1 MRVVSGA
8 AYTLF
13 AMSSLFDDDFL
24 ADLARAGGEPP
35 PEEPEIPEEAPGDPT
50 VPAGQAPEQVPHD
63 LFEGWDLAPSAGP
76 GPAAGFG
83 ERAGRAGADA
93 YGEEPYGEP
102 EAYYRNGAP
111 RPAVDPAALLE
122 GMNEQQR
129 AAVVHAGSPLLIV
142 AGAGSGKTRVLTHR
156 IAHLLGARR
165 AHPGEILAITFTN
178 KAAGEMKERVTDL
191 VGQRANAMWVSTFHS
206 ACVRILR
213 RESKKLGFTSSF
225 SIYDAADSK
234 RLMALVC
241 HDLDLDP
248 KRFPPK
254 SFSAKISNLKNELID
269 EETYAAQVGGDGA
282 GSGGGFEKTLA
293 EAYTMYQARLRE
305 ANALDFDDIIMTT
318 VHLLQAFPDV
328 SEHYRRRFRH
338 VLVDEYQDTNHAQ
351 YTLVRE
357 LVGPAESAAE
367 LCVVGDADQSIYA
380 FRGATIRNIL
390 QFEEDYPNATTIL
403 LEQNYRSTQTILSA
417 ANAVIERN
425 ENRRPKNLWTDAG
438 AGATITGY
446 VADTEHDEAQF
457 VADEIDRLTDA
468 GDARAGDVA
477 VFYRTNAQSRV
488 FEEVFIRVGL
498 PYKVVGGVRFYER
511 KEVRDILAY
520 LRVLANPEDTVPL
533 RRILN
538 VPKRGIGERAKAMID
553 ALAQRERISFAQAL
567 RRVDEAYGMAAR
579 SVNAVKRLNVLLEDL
594 RTIVESGVGPV
605 TVLEAVLERTG
616 YLAELQASTDP
627 QDETRVE
634 NLQEL
639 AAVALE
645 FEQERGVTP
654 GEPVDAGAR
663 PAAGYAGAGETAAP
677 AAVAEGVVARG
688 VEAGAG
694 ANFGAAG
701 GPDESDTAVRPV
713 AAQAA
718 AVGAEDAAA
727 AGAGATTGTLADF
740 LDKVALVADS
750 DQIPDEDAEG
760 TGVITLMTL
769 HTAKGLEFPVVFLT
783 GLEDGVFPHMR
794 ALGQVNELEEERRLA
809 YVGITRAR
817 ERLYLTRSTMRSA
830 WGQPAYNP
838 LSRFL
843 DEIPDQFLT
852 WKRTGPAM
860 PSASMSSVAS
870 SLSSSLSASARS
882 GGGRGTSN
890 AFPTR
895 RVKDRPVVS
904 LAVGDRVTHDS
915 FGLGTVVGVK
925 GSGDAAEAT
934 IDFGEEKPKRLL
946 LRYAP
951 VEKL

>member
-1 MRVVSGA
+1 
-8 AYTLF
+8 
-13 AMSSLFDDDFL
+13 MSSLFDDSFL
-24 ADLARAGGEPP
+24 ADLGPADEEHPPP
-35 PEEPEIPEEAPGDPT
+35 PEDA
-50 VPAGQAPEQVPHD
+50 APERVPDD
-63 LFEGWDLAPSAGP
+63 LFGGAFDAPVP
-76 GPAAGFG
+76 
-83 ERAGRAGADA
+83 R
-93 YGEEPYGEP
+93 
-102 EAYYRNGAP
+102 EAYYRDGAA
-111 RPAVDPAALLE
+111 RPVVDPAALLE
-122 GMNEQQR
+122 GMNDQQR
-129 AAVVHAGSPLLIV
+129 AAVVHTGSPLLIV

-156 IAHLLGARR
+156 IAHLLGARHV
-165 AHPGEILAITFTN
+165 HPGQILAITFTN
-178 KAAGEMKERVTDL
+178 KAAGEMKERVEEL
-191 VGQRANAMWVSTFHS
+191 VGPRANAMWVMTFHS

-241 HDLDLDP
+241 RDLDLDP
-248 KRFPPK
+248 KKFPPK

-269 EETYAAQVGGDGA
+269 EEDFAARAAD
-282 GSGGGFEKTLA
+282 GFEKTLA
-293 EAYTMYQARLRE
+293 QAYVMYQSRLRE

-328 SEHYRRRFRH
+328 AEHYRRRFRH

-357 LVGPAESAAE
+357 LVGTAGSVPDLDPAE

-390 QFEEDYPNATTIL
+390 QFEEDYPDATTIL

-425 ENRRPKNLWTDAG
+425 QNRRPKNLWTEAGEG
-438 AGATITGY
+438 AGITGY

-468 GDARAGDVA
+468 GDAKAGDVA

-488 FEEVFIRVGL
+488 FEEIFIRVGL

-511 KEVRDILAY
+511 KEVRDVLAY

-538 VPKRGIGERAKAMID
+538 VPKRGIGERAEAMID
-553 ALAQRERISFAQAL
+553 ALSQRERISFPQAL

-579 SVNAVKRLNVLLEDL
+579 STNAVKRFNVLMEEL
-594 RTIVESGVGPV
+594 RTIVESGAGPA

-627 QDETRVE
+627 QDETRIE

-645 FEQERGVTP
+645 FEQER
-654 GEPVDAGAR
+654 E
-663 PAAGYAGAGETAAP
+663 E
-677 AAVAEGVVARG
+677 
-688 VEAGAG
+688 
-694 ANFGAAG
+694 
-701 GPDESDTAVRPV
+701 ESP
-713 AAQAA
+713 
-718 AVGAEDAAA
+718 
-727 AGAGATTGTLADF
+727 GTLADF
-740 LDKVALVADS
+740 LEKVALVADS
-750 DQIPDEDAEG
+750 DQIPDEDTEG

-783 GLEDGVFPHMR
+783 GMEDGVFPHMR
-794 ALGQVNELEEERRLA
+794 ALGQTKELEEERRLA

-817 ERLYLTRSTMRSA
+817 ERLYLTRASMRSA
-830 WGQPAYNP
+830 WGQPSYNP
-838 LSRFL
+838 PSRFL
-843 DEIPDQFLT
+843 EEIPEKYVQ
-852 WKRTGPAM
+852 WRRTGPAT
-860 PSASMSSVAS
+860 PSATMGTV
-870 SLSSSLSASARS
+870 SSSFSSSRS
-882 GGGRGTSN
+882 GGTSTGFGGGK
-890 AFPTR
+890 AGPSGFATR
-895 RVKDRPVVS
+895 RTKDRPVVA

-925 GSGDAAEAT
+925 GSGDNAEAT
-934 IDFGEEKPKRLL
+934 VDFGEEKPKRLL